1 MAGEKVIAVNDLN
14 FDVEVLG
21 SGVPVLVDFSATW
34 CQPCR
39 AIAPLVDQ
47 LAGEYQGRVKVTTV
61 DIDES
66 PATAQKFR
74 IRGVPTLLMI
84 KEGKVVGQ
92 QVGAVPKAKIQQL
105 IESGLVRAGHCGAS
119 AARQSGNS
127 AKPPR
132 RRRRQTTFFV
142 L

>member
-1 MAGEKVIAVNDLN
+1 MTGDKVISVNDLS
-14 FDVEVLG
+14 FDNEVLQ

-39 AIAPLVDQ
+39 AIAPFVNQ
-47 LAGEYQGRVKVTTV
+47 LAGEYEGRVKVTTV

-84 KEGKVVGQ
+84 KDGKVVGQ
-92 QVGAVPKAKIQQL
+92 QVGAVPKVKIQQL
-105 IESGLVRAGHCGAS
+105 MDS
-119 AARQSGNS
+119 A
-127 AKPPR
+127 
-132 RRRRQTTFFV
+132 

>member
-1 MAGEKVIAVNDLN
+1 MAGDKVITVNDLN
-14 FDVEVLG
+14 FDNEVLE
-21 SGVPVLVDFSATW
+21 SSVPVLVDFSAPW

-39 AIAPLVDQ
+39 AIAPLVGQ
-47 LAGEYQGRVKVTTV
+47 LAGEYDGRVKVTTV

-84 KEGKVVGQ
+84 KDGKVVGQ

-105 IESGLVRAGHCGAS
+105 IESGL
-119 AARQSGNS
+119 
-127 AKPPR
+127 
-132 RRRRQTTFFV
+132 
-142 L
+142 

>member
-1 MAGEKVIAVNDLN
+1 MSGEKVIPVNDLS
-14 FDVEVLG
+14 FDTEVLQ

-39 AIAPLVDQ
+39 AIAPFVDQ
-47 LAGEYQGRVKVTTV
+47 LAGEYEGRVKVTTI

-66 PATAQKFR
+66 PAVAQKFR

-84 KEGKVVGQ
+84 KDGKVVGQ
-92 QVGAVPKAKIQQL
+92 QVGAVPKAKIAQL
-105 IESGLVRAGHCGAS
+105 IDS
-119 AARQSGNS
+119 A
-127 AKPPR
+127 
-132 RRRRQTTFFV
+132 